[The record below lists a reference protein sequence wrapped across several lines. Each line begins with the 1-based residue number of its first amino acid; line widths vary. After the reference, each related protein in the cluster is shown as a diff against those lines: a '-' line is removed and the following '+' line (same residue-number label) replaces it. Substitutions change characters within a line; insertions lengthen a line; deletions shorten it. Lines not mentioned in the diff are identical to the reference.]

1 MFRVCK
7 HNYASRSMNISQ
19 GVESERVLSG
29 IQQRSR

>member
-1 MFRVCK
+1 
-7 HNYASRSMNISQ
+7 MNISQ